1 MFGRIVEK
9 LRRSY
14 RRRGIH
20 GTVRFAFDKLTQPL
34 LELTPSRRK
43 SRQLKE
49 QQDREFDERY
59 NVDTG
64 GIIQLNKL
72 SIPGSTW
79 ECGAPYWAIEPELFA
94 RLVGEPAISH
104 RDFTFIDFGSGKG
117 RALLLASEFP
127 FKKVI
132 GVEFSPELHEIAQRN
147 IRTFRSE
154 RQQCREI
161 ELVCTD
167 ALQYPLPDG
176 PGVYYFFNPF
186 VKEIMEG
193 VVARIER
200 SYRERPR
207 EIYVLYANAL
217 FGEVWDRASSF
228 RKIAATGEYT
238 IYQTARHQQAQALRR
253 IEFDVAS
260 PPHAPRRNR
269 TPSELSI

>member
-1 MFGRIVEK
+1 MVFNRIVDK

-14 RRRGIH
+14 RRRGVF
-20 GTVRFAFDKLTQPL
+20 GTARFAFDKLINPL
-34 LELTPSRRK
+34 LELTPARRK
-43 SRQLKE
+43 SRRLKE

-64 GIIQLNKL
+64 GVIQLNKL
-72 SIPGSTW
+72 RIPRSTW
-79 ECGAPYWAIEPELFA
+79 EYGAPYWAIEPAMFA
-94 RLVGEPAISH
+94 RLVGELAIPYQN
-104 RDFTFIDFGSGKG
+104 FTFVDFGSGKG

-132 GVEFSPELHEIAQRN
+132 GVEFSPELHEVAQRN
-147 IRTFRSE
+147 VRSFRSE

-167 ALQYPLPDG
+167 ALEYPLPDE

-193 VVARIER
+193 VVARIEQ

-217 FGEVWDRASSF
+217 FGEVWDRASCF

-238 IYQTARHQQAQALRR
+238 IYQTVRHQQVQAHL
-253 IEFDVAS
+253 A
-260 PPHAPRRNR
+260 A
-269 TPSELSI
+269 LSLA